1 MKLLRFACLF
11 SCAVAVSARVSG
23 AVVRQDNSQ
32 VPGIHAIGNGDL
44 CVYGQGA
51 DILQLFGP
59 PYSSPGFFTMSL
71 QGDYRVDLQREPQT
85 AVWHSLLTSG
95 GAEVARQT
103 DFVTV
108 GSDGFVRRI
117 HAQRPFSYRIVV
129 KMEDRYAPYEH
140 LISVEPQ
147 AQAEGP
153 ENANRRYRISIAPG
167 VPFYSSYQAP
177 SGYQYE
183 VFATGSATLAPGPD
197 GEKNLILNV
206 APGEG
211 VLYVVA
217 GPTERQLEANRTA
230 VTAASPGSLQKASA
244 KSWKKYTAKQHRFK
258 ASNLPA
264 ARRDEF
270 RKAVDDIG
278 VLIKSQQGREGGV
291 LAGIV
296 YHMGYVR
303 DQYGVSRA
311 LLALGHDDEARAIL
325 DFYYNIWKDYGFIQ
339 NAQAIGYPGIFHRH
353 ENDETEITGY
363 LVVQAFDYYRKTQ
376 DVAFLERILPMLEWA
391 TRAQQRNLID
401 GMLPFNGDETYIAG
415 GVVPRKVMYHGSAEA
430 TLLFIEGSSRLLDFV
445 RSQSLWDTG
454 RIAAL
459 KRDVQEC
466 GDRYR
471 DNFYRDGKL
480 FVNNPEREE
489 KVGYPA
495 TRPGVCLHPDHFD
508 YFTET
513 YHFKGCLYFCK
524 DCMEKDNS
532 RVELPPVERFSIP
545 SAYLFPI
552 YINAR
557 LLTETEKRALLDE
570 VVALYRKTGKI
581 SSQDRIL
588 GYDFGMFLYALAD
601 CGDPLAAEVYDRMM
615 GLRDD
620 SGAWVE
626 YYVDGQPSGCR
637 CRPWESGINI
647 EAAIKYA
654 R

>member
-1 MKLLRFACLF
+1 MKLLRFTCLF
-11 SCAVAVSARVSG
+11 LGAVAVFDGASG

-32 VPGIHAIGNGDL
+32 VPGFHAIGNGGL

-59 PYSSPGFFTMSL
+59 PYSSPGFFTMNL
-71 QGDYRVDLQREPQT
+71 QGDYRVDLQREPRT
-85 AVWHSLLTSG
+85 AVWHSLITDD

-117 HAQRPFSYRIVV
+117 HAQRPFSYRIAVR
-129 KMEDRYAPYEH
+129 MEDRYAPYEE
-140 LISVEPQ
+140 LITVREDMS
-147 AQAEGP
+147 AAELK
-153 ENANRRYRISIAPG
+153 NANRRYRIGIAPG
-167 VPFYSSYQAP
+167 VPFYSSYKAP
-177 SGYQYE
+177 SGYLYE
-183 VFATGSATLAPGPD
+183 VFTTGSATLVPGTGGD
-197 GEKNLILNV
+197 KSWVLNV
-206 APGEG
+206 TPGDG
-211 VLYVVA
+211 ALYVVA
-217 GPTERQLEANRTA
+217 GTNERRLAENSAA
-230 VTAASPGSLQKASA
+230 IASASPESLQKASA

-258 ASNLPA
+258 ASNLSA
-264 ARRDEF
+264 DRRDEF
-270 RKAVDDIG
+270 FRAVDDIG

-311 LLALGHDDEARAIL
+311 LLALGHSDEARAIL
-325 DFYYNIWKDYGFIQ
+325 DFYYNIWKDYGYIQ

-363 LVVQAFDYYRKTQ
+363 LVVQAF
-376 DVAFLERILPMLEWA
+376 
-391 TRAQQRNLID
+391 AQQRNLID

-445 RSQSLWDTG
+445 RTRSLWNED

-459 KRDVQEC
+459 ERDVRQC
-466 GDRYR
+466 SDRYR

-480 FVNNPEREE
+480 FINNPQREA
-489 KVGYPA
+489 KVSYPA

-513 YHFKGCLYFCK
+513 YHFKGCLYFCE
-524 DCMEKDNS
+524 DCMRKDNS

-552 YINAR
+552 YINAQ
-557 LLTETEKRALLDE
+557 LLSDSEKRALLDE
-570 VVALYRKTGKI
+570 VVALYRKTGRI

-615 GLRDD
+615 ALRDD

>member
-1 MKLLRFACLF
+1 MKLLRFTCLF
-11 SCAVAVSARVSG
+11 LGAVAVFDGASG

-32 VPGIHAIGNGDL
+32 VPGIHAIGNGGL

-59 PYSSPGFFTMSL
+59 PYSSPGFFTMNL
-71 QGDYRVDLQREPQT
+71 QGDYRVDLQREPRT
-85 AVWHSLLTSG
+85 AVWHSLITDD

-117 HAQRPFSYRIVV
+117 HAQRPFSYRIAVR
-129 KMEDRYAPYEH
+129 MEDRYAPYEE
-140 LISVEPQ
+140 LITVREDMS
-147 AQAEGP
+147 AAELK
-153 ENANRRYRISIAPG
+153 NANRRYRIGIAPG
-167 VPFYSSYQAP
+167 VPFYSSYKAP
-177 SGYQYE
+177 SGYLYE
-183 VFATGSATLAPGPD
+183 VFTTGSATLVPGTGGD
-197 GEKNLILNV
+197 KSWVLNV
-206 APGEG
+206 TPGDG
-211 VLYVVA
+211 ALYVVA
-217 GPTERQLEANRTA
+217 GTNERRLAENSAA
-230 VTAASPGSLQKASA
+230 IASASPESLQKASA

-258 ASNLPA
+258 ASNLSA
-264 ARRDEF
+264 DRRDEF
-270 RKAVDDIG
+270 FRAVDDIG

-311 LLALGHDDEARAIL
+311 LLALGHSDEARAIL
-325 DFYYNIWKDYGFIQ
+325 DFYYNIWKDYGYIQ

-363 LVVQAFDYYRKTQ
+363 LVVQAFDYFRKTN
-376 DVAFLERILPMLEWA
+376 DAAFLERILPMLEWA
-391 TRAQQRNLID
+391 TQAQQRNLID

-445 RSQSLWDTG
+445 RTRSLWNED

-459 KRDVQEC
+459 ERDVRQC
-466 GDRYR
+466 SDRYR

-480 FVNNPEREE
+480 FINNPQREA
-489 KVGYPA
+489 KVSYPA

-513 YHFKGCLYFCK
+513 YHFKGCLYFCE
-524 DCMEKDNS
+524 DCMRKDNS

-552 YINAR
+552 YINAQ
-557 LLTETEKRALLDE
+557 LLSDSEKRALLDE
-570 VVALYRKTGKI
+570 VVALYRKTGRI

-615 GLRDD
+615 ALRDD

-637 CRPWESGINI
+637 GRPWESGINI